1 MTLDLSKLV
10 TAAQKKAIEDNR
22 IKTADLLIKNATDVA
37 TANAYA
43 KLTALKSMTPAQV
56 QAWTVT
62 NITTLAQAQDA
73 IATLAIAVSILA
85 RRL

>member
-22 IKTADLLIKNATDVA
+22 IKGAEDATKNVSDCAA
-37 TANAYA
+37 ANAHA
-43 KLTALKSMTPAQV
+43 KLTALKNMTPAQV
-56 QAWTVT
+56 QAWSLANV
-62 NITTLAQAQDA
+62 TTLAQAQDA